1 VGFEITKINTVMK
14 HIHHI
19 IPQYLG
25 GTNDPSNLIELSV
38 EEHAEAHRKLFE
50 EHGNWQDRI
59 AWLALSGQIGKDD
72 ALREARGAA
81 NRGRK
86 RTPEQLANMKK
97 ASQARAARHMA
108 DPEFWLKVNRK
119 KSESH
124 KGKQKSP
131 EHMANWSAARKG
143 HAVSDETREKI
154 RRTLAETRAKK
165 TPY

>member
-1 VGFEITKINTVMK
+1 MLK

-19 IPQYLG
+19 VPKYMG
-25 GTNDPSNLIELSV
+25 GTDDPSNLVELTV
-38 EEHAEAHRKLFE
+38 EEHAEAHRKLYE

-59 AWLALSGQIGKDD
+59 AWLTLSGQIGKD
-72 ALREARGAA
+72 EAIQEAQGAA

-86 RTPEQLANMKK
+86 RTPEQVENIRK
-97 ASQARAARHMA
+97 AAQARAKRHMS
-108 DPEFWLKVNRK
+108 DPEFWTEVNHK

-124 KGKQKSP
+124 KGKKKSA

-143 HAVSDETREKI
+143 HKVSEETREKI

-165 TPY
+165 KALQEGVS

>member
-1 VGFEITKINTVMK
+1 MLK

-19 IPQYLG
+19 IPKYMG
-25 GTNDPSNLIELSV
+25 GTDDPSNLVELTV

-59 AWLALSGQIGKDD
+59 AWQALSGQIGKDD
-72 ALREARGAA
+72 AIQEARGAA

-86 RTPEQLANMKK
+86 RTPEQIANMSKS
-97 ASQARAARHMA
+97 SQARAKRLMS
-108 DPEFWLKVNRK
+108 DPDAWAETNRK
-119 KSESH
+119 RSTSH
-124 KGKQKSP
+124 KGKKKSA

-143 HAVSDETREKI
+143 HTVSDETRDKI

-165 TPY
+165 KALQEG